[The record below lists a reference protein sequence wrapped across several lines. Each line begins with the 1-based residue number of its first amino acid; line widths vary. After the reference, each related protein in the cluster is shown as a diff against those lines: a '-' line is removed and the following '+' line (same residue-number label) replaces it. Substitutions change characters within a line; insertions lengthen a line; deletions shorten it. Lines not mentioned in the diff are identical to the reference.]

1 MSTRSGIART
11 QRCVAVER
19 ILEPLAA
26 GQLCPWRRTI
36 RGPVP
41 KHRQA
46 TKFGPCGAMG
56 KLTGGKWLKNTLEG
70 YTTLV
75 RAIPDLV
82 LILLLYY
89 AGTDGINRMIMSI
102 GLQPIEVNGLV
113 AAVFVLGFVYGAFS
127 TEVLRAGIQA
137 VPVGQ
142 IEAAKAYGMSP
153 FLRFRRIIL
162 PAMLPYAIPGMAN
175 LWLNIT
181 KASALISVVGFTEL
195 ALATQSGGWRQQ
207 ALFDVLRY
215 FSIGLPLHYADFE
228 PGIRLAGTTREAG
241 PAKIG
246 LRQYGLGL
254 ASTIPSTSCPR
265 ALPDFCFAFLVSR
278 HWIYAGHSHRAC
290 SGDWALAVALSG
302 ARLLHLHSRDPAV
315 GPVMASLLWRRF
327 ALSNHWRRISH
338 I

>member
-1 MSTRSGIART
+1 M
-11 QRCVAVER
+11 VFAVL
-19 ILEPLAA
+19 INFDLLA
-26 GQLCPWRRTI
+26 
-36 RGPVP
+36 
-41 KHRQA
+41 
-46 TKFGPCGAMG
+46 FGPTGYGDEMFRGLTRTLQISLLAYALGIGLGLCGAMG

-89 AGTDGINRMIMSI
+89 AGTDGINRMLVSI
-102 GLQPIEVNGLV
+102 GLGPIEVNGLV
-113 AAVFVLGFVYGAFS
+113 AAVFVLGFVYGAFA

-195 ALATQSGGWRQQ
+195 ALATKQAAGVSKLYLMFYIILALVYLSITLISNQVFGWLERRVRRGQ
-207 ALFDVLRY
+207 
-215 FSIGLPLHYADFE
+215 PK
-228 PGIRLAGTTREAG
+228 LA
-241 PAKIG
+241 
-246 LRQYGLGL
+246 
-254 ASTIPSTSCPR
+254 
-265 ALPDFCFAFLVSR
+265 
-278 HWIYAGHSHRAC
+278 
-290 SGDWALAVALSG
+290 
-302 ARLLHLHSRDPAV
+302 
-315 GPVMASLLWRRF
+315 
-327 ALSNHWRRISH
+327 
-338 I
+338 